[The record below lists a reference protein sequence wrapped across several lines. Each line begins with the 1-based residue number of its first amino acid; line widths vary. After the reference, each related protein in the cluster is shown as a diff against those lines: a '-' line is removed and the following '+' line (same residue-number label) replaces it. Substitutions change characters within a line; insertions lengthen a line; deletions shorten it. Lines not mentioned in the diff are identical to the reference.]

1 MSDLWRNLVPL
12 VLGSA
17 IVPAPLLVTILLLRS
32 SALTAGAWL
41 AGMTV
46 VRLVQG
52 AVFGLVFSSSSTS
65 ATETA
70 AGRDALVAAVLL
82 VLSVALFVTAARALL
97 GENDPDEPP
106 PRWMATIDSVGTGRA
121 FVLGAALV
129 AISGKLWV
137 FTLGA
142 IAAIEEADV
151 GPHRAVTSY
160 LAFVVLVIAPQL
172 VALALA
178 LVAPGRAKRGLERIA
193 GWLRHNNRMLVVAIS
208 LVFGTWFLVKA
219 LQGFG
224 VL

>member
-1 MSDLWRNLVPL
+1 MSELWRNLVPL

-32 SALTAGAWL
+32 SARTAAAWL

-46 VRLVQG
+46 VRLIQG
-52 AVFGLVFSSSSTS
+52 ALFGLVFSSASTP

-70 AGRDALVAAVLL
+70 AGREAVVAAVLL
-82 VLSVALFVTAARALL
+82 VLSVTLFVTAARQLL
-97 GENDPDEPP
+97 GGDDPDEPP
-106 PRWMATIDSVGTGRA
+106 PKWMAMVDSVGAGRA
-121 FVLGAALV
+121 FVLGAGLV

-137 FTLGA
+137 FTLAA

-151 GPHRAVTSY
+151 GRHGAVASY
-160 LAFVVLVIAPQL
+160 LAFVVLAIAPQL
-172 VALALA
+172 VALALT
-178 LVAPGRAKRGLERIA
+178 LVAPNRAKRSLERIA
-193 GWLRHNNRMLVVAIS
+193 GWLRRNNRMIVVAIS
-208 LVFGTWFLVKA
+208 LIFGTWFLVKA